1 MDEAKNRRGV
11 KVVVLPAGVRHATDA
26 RVSGA
31 EEGES
36 MAMNQWCAEARVRQ
50 RNEVRAKRRIT
61 GRCPSQRNRM
71 SKKIVEEEQE
81 EEWEVVQIVA
91 KRIRDDGGAEVI
103 LQYALRWQ
111 VVDEVIAEGP
121 LYKKFLADE
130 AEAAKK
136 NPVASVASVV
146 EEDADVA
153 KKDEDTDVA
162 ETKKSEAVENAKKT
176 PEKVERPARACRK

>member
-1 MDEAKNRRGV
+1 M
-11 KVVVLPAGVRHATDA
+11 VVLPAGVGHAADA

-31 EEGES
+31 EESES
-36 MAMNQWCAEARVRQ
+36 IAMNQWCAEARVRQ
-50 RNEVRAKRRIT
+50 RNESRVKRRIT

-71 SKKIVEEEQE
+71 SKKIVEEVQE

-91 KRIRDDGGAEVI
+91 KRLRNDGEAEVI

-136 NPVASVASVV
+136 NPVKVASVASVG

-153 KKDEDTDVA
+153 KKDEDADVA
-162 ETKKSEAVENAKKT
+162 ETKKSEAVENVKET
-176 PEKVERPARACRK
+176 PGRVERPSRACRK